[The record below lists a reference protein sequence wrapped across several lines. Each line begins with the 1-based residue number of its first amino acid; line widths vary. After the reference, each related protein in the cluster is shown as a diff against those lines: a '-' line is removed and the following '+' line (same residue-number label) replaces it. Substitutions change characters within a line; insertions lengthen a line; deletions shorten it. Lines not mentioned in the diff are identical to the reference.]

1 MLRSEKMG
9 FYNLVMSKEA
19 AWNIMNKLG
28 SIDCL

>member
-28 SIDCL
+28 TIDCL